1 MNNNLSGTI
10 HDLSSKLNRLTNL
23 NNARNPLVYGIKL
36 KKLKERI
43 EQKFKIFEFLQNNA
57 KKPGQQYPFLETNGD
72 PMVIRFKMEAGFKK
86 HPEDE
91 GYTFFEEPSVIEL
104 HLNNPA
110 LEGTYRVPDI
120 NIVPDSLEHINYKR
134 EEAVR
139 SALKSLVIAHN
150 GLLTAIRKT
159 KVDYLRNNYPEL
171 QTQFVGGRFNNPE
184 EELAKLDAEMMEIQG
199 NLK

>member
-1 MNNNLSGTI
+1 MNNSLSGTI

-43 EQKFKIFEFLQNNA
+43 EQKFRIFEFVQNNA
-57 KKPGQQYPFLETNGD
+57 KKPGQKYPFLETNGAA
-72 PMVIRFKMEAGFKK
+72 MIYRFKKEVGFKM

-91 GYTFFEEPSVIEL
+91 EYTFFDEPSEIEL

-110 LEGTYRVPDI
+110 LESTYRVPDI
-120 NIVPDSLEHINYKR
+120 NMVPESLERINYKK

-139 SALKSLVIAHN
+139 AALKSLVIAHN

-159 KVDYLRNNYPEL
+159 KVDYLRNNYPDL
-171 QTQFVGGRFNNPE
+171 QSQFVGGRFSNPE
-184 EELAKLDAEMMEIQG
+184 EELAKLDEEMMEIQS